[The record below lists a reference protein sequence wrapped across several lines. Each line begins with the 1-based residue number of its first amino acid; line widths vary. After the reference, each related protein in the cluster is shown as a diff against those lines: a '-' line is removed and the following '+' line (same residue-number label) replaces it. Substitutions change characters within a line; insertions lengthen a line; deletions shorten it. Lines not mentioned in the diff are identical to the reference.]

1 MVTRSDIQSSAP
13 RCPRVSSSCLSAAI
27 LTLTFCSPAM
37 ASHPLEWLMAAA
49 RVEDE
54 QDIERL
60 RHAAEQ
66 GLADA
71 QNALGVLYD
80 DGSGVAQDPAQAREW
95 FRKAAE
101 QGHAAAQNNLA
112 FMHEVGRGGPL
123 DYDAA
128 LKWYRLSAEGG
139 WPAAQ
144 ASLGLMY
151 AGAVGV
157 IRDLVEAYKWVDI
170 AATDASGEEQK
181 KYVEVRDVLARK
193 MTPNEMVEARRRSQ
207 EWRRAFAR
215 RQR

>member
-1 MVTRSDIQSSAP
+1 VIVNASECRSGFGI
-13 RCPRVSSSCLSAAI
+13 RWCFLAAI
-27 LTLTFCSPAM
+27 ILGIAGSSLVHALQAIESAT
-37 ASHPLEWLMAAA
+37 A
-49 RVEDE
+49 RAPVEDE

-66 GLADA
+66 GRADA
-71 QNALGVLYD
+71 QNALGVMYD
-80 DGSGVAQDPAQAREW
+80 DGRGVAQDPAQAREW

-112 FMHEVGRGGPL
+112 FMYEVGRGGPL
-123 DYDAA
+123 DYGAA
-128 LKWYRLSAEGG
+128 LKWYRLAAEGG

-157 IRDLVEAYKWVDI
+157 IRDLVEAYKWIDI
-170 AATDASGEEQK
+170 AATGASDEEQK

-207 EWRRAFAR
+207 EWRRALAR